1 MISTQDNLLSECH
14 PHNLSWKEFMKDCEK
29 AVNISEIHSD
39 EWSSDDEELANAER
53 NQNIRRDRLVST
65 NSVIKIHD
73 KKWRSSRVC
82 KVVKLLKNIT
92 FIHNKL

>member
-1 MISTQDNLLSECH
+1 MILTQDNLLSECH

-53 NQNIRRDRLVST
+53 N
-65 NSVIKIHD
+65 
-73 KKWRSSRVC
+73 
-82 KVVKLLKNIT
+82 
-92 FIHNKL
+92 